1 MKKVLFIDD
10 NHELRQITLEALELE
25 GFNVMGAED
34 GRQGIEIAKKQLP
47 DIILCDIMM
56 PETDG
61 FEVYSELRQYAPT
74 SLTPFIFLT
83 ALAEK
88 ENLRKGMEIGAD
100 DYVTKPFTLA
110 ELLTTIYSRLIK
122 SEVIETRIEVRQ
134 KELRERII
142 NHLPHELLTPL
153 NGILGFATLIK
164 DDYKNFTSAEIR
176 EMAGEIETSGTRLH
190 DLIKNFINYIR
201 IASADDSEFKPV
213 RLDNIQLILAELSKN
228 IAKKHFRKSDLILQ
242 LEPAEINMEKDDF
255 EYIINELVDNAFKF
269 SERES
274 NVIVTNSVSNNSV
287 EIRITDHGI
296 GFPIENIQDIGAF
309 NQFNRKKIEQQG
321 AGLGLITSMLTV
333 QRYHGSLSITNDKF
347 GASIILKI
355 PAQIPDLKQDF
366 SNINKSNY
374 K

>member
-25 GFNVMGAED
+25 GFKVMGAED

-153 NGILGFATLIK
+153 NGILGFA
-164 DDYKNFTSAEIR
+164 
-176 EMAGEIETSGTRLH
+176 
-190 DLIKNFINYIR
+190 
-201 IASADDSEFKPV
+201 
-213 RLDNIQLILAELSKN
+213 
-228 IAKKHFRKSDLILQ
+228 
-242 LEPAEINMEKDDF
+242 
-255 EYIINELVDNAFKF
+255 
-269 SERES
+269 
-274 NVIVTNSVSNNSV
+274 
-287 EIRITDHGI
+287 
-296 GFPIENIQDIGAF
+296 
-309 NQFNRKKIEQQG
+309 
-321 AGLGLITSMLTV
+321 
-333 QRYHGSLSITNDKF
+333 SL
-347 GASIILKI
+347 
-355 PAQIPDLKQDF
+355 
-366 SNINKSNY
+366 
-374 K
+374 